1 MLDFLQQGNK
11 RELLQRCKILLS
23 SNVSPQLFN
32 KINQIEITRVN
43 ATRSHSSTIRQ
54 SITPTHPPSSVN
66 ILPPP
71 NHIQYVHLP
80 FYEKMRMIDCVNI
93 PVDWNQFNPLR
104 FILTNFDV
112 ELILKGLAK
121 IFLRIVPTVLGEKQN
136 DVLPP
141 YLLIQCNVSRI
152 IRSISF
158 RDFLFFFR
166 VR

>member
-1 MLDFLQQGNK
+1 M
-11 RELLQRCKILLS
+11 
-23 SNVSPQLFN
+23 
-32 KINQIEITRVN
+32 RV
-43 ATRSHSSTIRQ
+43 
-54 SITPTHPPSSVN
+54 
-66 ILPPP
+66 
-71 NHIQYVHLP
+71 
-80 FYEKMRMIDCVNI
+80 IDCVNI

-104 FILTNFDV
+104 FSLTNFDV

-121 IFLRIVPTVLGEKQN
+121 IFLRIVPTILGEKQN

-158 RDFLFFFR
+158 RDFVFFFR